1 MIDSVVLQLEQG
13 EFSFVENGFFDAT
26 NIKQLN
32 STVSVKTLFS
42 NFYKKIKTQKRYFPM
57 ITPKVQTIR
66 RGRDF
71 EKVYTIE
78 MQVSLPK
85 LLYGTNLWE
94 ITDVDLPT
102 IYTRLQAVL
111 KEAGVGVEI
120 ENVKNAVLKRVDF
133 SKLLRLP
140 SIYGSARAVI
150 KQFSS
155 MGKKQRTEWRFR
167 DYIDESDGC
176 SLKYH
181 NTTQGYCIYD
191 KFGEV
196 IANGFTNIEEEWIEW
211 MKEHKQKR
219 NLIRFEFSLQ
229 RQQSLDAFL
238 RRRIEGKKKDF
249 TLADVMN
256 IELAKKILLEVFDTT
271 FDNQFACIVTLAEMR
286 ENEIERKLI
295 EKKLTLDKHAK
306 LSYLVNK
313 AVKIGVQALLTE
325 LKGRYGESTCRR
337 FKKDI
342 IEITSEVGGIQGET
356 PHLILYLR
364 EKHEQFELFTPRR
377 S

>member
-78 MQVSLPK
+78 VQVSLPK

-94 ITDVDLPT
+94 ITEVDLPT

-155 MGKKQRTEWRFR
+155 MGKKQRTEWRLR
-167 DYIDESDGC
+167 DYIDDSDGC
-176 SLKYH
+176 ALKYH
-181 NTTQGYCIYD
+181 NLTQGYCIYD

-295 EKKLTLDKHAK
+295 EKNLTLDKHAK

-313 AVKIGVQALLTE
+313 AVKIGVQAVLTE
-325 LKGRYGESTCRR
+325 LKGRYGESTCHR

-342 IEITSEVGGIQGET
+342 IEITSEVGEIQGET